1 MLLLVNAEVF
11 FFSTILIYIIVY
23 GKKKNKTKNQP
34 MTKNR
39 TPTL

>member
-1 MLLLVNAEVF
+1 MLLLVNGEGI

-23 GKKKNKTKNQP
+23 GKKKKKQNQP